1 MTFLIYSLLCLIWGS
16 TWLAIKIGL
25 QDSPPLWSAGI
36 RFAIAGL
43 LMLLINVIKRV
54 SYPTQLREII
64 RIAVP
69 GIFMYALSYMLV
81 YVAETYIDSSLT
93 AVLFAGFPF
102 FVAGASYFVLKDERL
117 SIVGWIGMLI
127 GFGGILLVFYDSLQ
141 DSRIVFLG
149 AFLAVMGAAAA
160 SFGTVYIRA
169 YLKEVNIFAMAS
181 IQMTLGAIIMIV
193 IAILVEPLSSF
204 KITFKSMTALFYLA
218 VFGTV
223 VAFLGYYW
231 LLQRMKAITVS
242 QISFVT
248 PLIAV
253 FLGFI
258 FLSESFTFLIATGST
273 LILAGVTL
281 VARE

>member
-1 MTFLIYSLLCLIWGS
+1 
-16 TWLAIKIGL
+16 
-25 QDSPPLWSAGI
+25 
-36 RFAIAGL
+36 
-43 LMLLINVIKRV
+43 
-54 SYPTQLREII
+54 
-64 RIAVP
+64 
-69 GIFMYALSYMLV
+69 
-81 YVAETYIDSSLT
+81 
-93 AVLFAGFPF
+93 
-102 FVAGASYFVLKDERL
+102 
-117 SIVGWIGMLI
+117 
-127 GFGGILLVFYDSLQ
+127 
-141 DSRIVFLG
+141 
-149 AFLAVMGAAAA
+149 
-160 SFGTVYIRA
+160 
-169 YLKEVNIFAMAS
+169 MAS

-218 VFGTV
+218 IFGTV

-258 FLSESFTFLIATGST
+258 FLSESFTFLIAIGST